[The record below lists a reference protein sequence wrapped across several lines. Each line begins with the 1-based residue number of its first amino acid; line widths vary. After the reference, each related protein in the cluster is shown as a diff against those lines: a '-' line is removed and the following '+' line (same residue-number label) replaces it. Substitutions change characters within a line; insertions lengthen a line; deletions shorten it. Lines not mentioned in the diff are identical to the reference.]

1 MVRWLPYFIAGRYL
15 RSRKSHSVIN
25 IISGVSVAAMATPVA
40 AMVILLSVFNG
51 LEGMVRT
58 LYRAVDADITIRA
71 AEGTV
76 FDAAAVDTAA
86 IRAAEGVE
94 TLSLVLEQ
102 GAMAEVGD
110 RRTIVR
116 LRGVERTYEDVV
128 PVAQT
133 IYGGTFAVGV
143 ERTYEDVVPVAQT
156 IYGGTFAVGVD
167 DSRSVVLGHRTAQE
181 LGMSRQAAG
190 DMVTLYA
197 INRARFSSLLPVG
210 GYTRRTLPVAGF
222 YSIDDENGDVAYVS
236 LDVAQDMFNYE
247 GRASSVAVKLAAGA
261 DADAVAERLQ
271 RIAGEGMEV
280 LTRERSNSIYRLMA
294 LEKWGVFAV
303 ALLVLVVA
311 SLTVVGTIVMIMID
325 KRDDAATLR
334 MMGANRATV
343 RDIFVGEGHLLAG
356 VSLVLGVAAGVGLTL
371 LQQTVGLV
379 RLQTATLMVDIYPV
393 ELHAADVLLTAAA
406 YIVVAHVVTR
416 LTVGAMLKDNATI

>member
-143 ERTYEDVVPVAQT
+143 
-156 IYGGTFAVGVD
+156 D

-181 LGMSRQAAG
+181 LGMSRQTAG

-197 INRARFSSLLPVG
+197 INRTRFSSLLPVG

-222 YSIDDENGDVAYVS
+222 YSIDDENGDVAYVA

-303 ALLVLVVA
+303 ALIVLVVA

>member
-76 FDAAAVDTAA
+76 FDVAAVDTAA
-86 IRAAEGVE
+86 ICAAEGVE

-116 LRGVERTYEDVV
+116 LR
-128 PVAQT
+128 
-133 IYGGTFAVGV
+133 GV

-197 INRARFSSLLPVG
+197 INRTRFSSLLPVG

-303 ALLVLVVA
+303 ALIVLVVA

>member
-76 FDAAAVDTAA
+76 FDVAAVDMAA

-143 ERTYEDVVPVAQT
+143 
-156 IYGGTFAVGVD
+156 D

-197 INRARFSSLLPVG
+197 INRTRFSSLLPVG

-303 ALLVLVVA
+303 ALIVLVVA

-334 MMGANRATV
+334 MMGASRATV

>member
-71 AEGTV
+71 AEGTI

-143 ERTYEDVVPVAQT
+143 
-156 IYGGTFAVGVD
+156 D

-197 INRARFSSLLPVG
+197 INRTRFSSLLPVG

-261 DADAVAERLQ
+261 DANAVAERLQ

-303 ALLVLVVA
+303 ALIVLVVA

>member
-71 AEGTV
+71 AEGTI

-143 ERTYEDVVPVAQT
+143 
-156 IYGGTFAVGVD
+156 D

-197 INRARFSSLLPVG
+197 INRTRFSSLLPVG

-222 YSIDDENGDVAYVS
+222 YSIDDENGDVAYVA

-303 ALLVLVVA
+303 ALIVLVVA

-334 MMGANRATV
+334 MMGASRATV

>member
-143 ERTYEDVVPVAQT
+143 
-156 IYGGTFAVGVD
+156 D
-167 DSRSVVLGHRTAQE
+167 DSRGVVLGHRTAQE
-181 LGMSRQAAG
+181 LGMSRQAVG

-197 INRARFSSLLPVG
+197 INRTRFSSLLPVG

-303 ALLVLVVA
+303 ALIVLVVA

>member
-76 FDAAAVDTAA
+76 FDVVAVDTAA

-133 IYGGTFAVGV
+133 IYGGTFAVS
-143 ERTYEDVVPVAQT
+143 
-156 IYGGTFAVGVD
+156 VD

-197 INRARFSSLLPVG
+197 INRTRFSSLLPVG

-222 YSIDDENGDVAYVS
+222 YSIDDENGDVAYVA

-303 ALLVLVVA
+303 ALIVLVVA

>member
-76 FDAAAVDTAA
+76 FDVAAVDTAA

-143 ERTYEDVVPVAQT
+143 
-156 IYGGTFAVGVD
+156 D

-181 LGMSRQAAG
+181 LGMSRQTAG

-197 INRARFSSLLPVG
+197 INRTRFSSLLPVG

-247 GRASSVAVKLAAGA
+247 GRASSVAVKLAAGV

-303 ALLVLVVA
+303 ALIVLVVA

-334 MMGANRATV
+334 MMGASRATV

>member
-58 LYRAVDADITIRA
+58 LYRAVDADIAIRA

-133 IYGGTFAVGV
+133 IYGGTFAVS
-143 ERTYEDVVPVAQT
+143 
-156 IYGGTFAVGVD
+156 VD

-197 INRARFSSLLPVG
+197 INRTRFSSLLPVG

-303 ALLVLVVA
+303 ALIVLVVA

-343 RDIFVGEGHLLAG
+343 RDIFVGEGHLLAV

>member
-76 FDAAAVDTAA
+76 FDTAAVDTAA

-143 ERTYEDVVPVAQT
+143 
-156 IYGGTFAVGVD
+156 D

-197 INRARFSSLLPVG
+197 INRTRFSSLLPVG

-222 YSIDDENGDVAYVS
+222 YSIDDENGDVAYVA

-334 MMGANRATV
+334 MMGASRATV

>member
-58 LYRAVDADITIRA
+58 LYRAVDADITIRV

-76 FDAAAVDTAA
+76 FDVAAVDTAA

-143 ERTYEDVVPVAQT
+143 D
-156 IYGGTFAVGVD
+156 G
-167 DSRSVVLGHRTAQE
+167 SRSVVLGHRTAQE

-197 INRARFSSLLPVG
+197 INRTRFSSLLPVG

>member
-76 FDAAAVDTAA
+76 FDVAAVDTAA

-143 ERTYEDVVPVAQT
+143 
-156 IYGGTFAVGVD
+156 D

-197 INRARFSSLLPVG
+197 INRTRFSSLLPVG

-303 ALLVLVVA
+303 AMIVLVVA

>member
-76 FDAAAVDTAA
+76 FDVAAVDMAA

-143 ERTYEDVVPVAQT
+143 
-156 IYGGTFAVGVD
+156 D

-197 INRARFSSLLPVG
+197 INRTRFSSLLPVG

-303 ALLVLVVA
+303 ALIVLVVA

-334 MMGANRATV
+334 MMGASRATV
-343 RDIFVGEGHLLAG
+343 RDIFVGEGHLLAV

>member
-143 ERTYEDVVPVAQT
+143 
-156 IYGGTFAVGVD
+156 D

-197 INRARFSSLLPVG
+197 INRTRFSSLLPVG

-247 GRASSVAVKLAAGA
+247 GRASAVAVKLAAGA

-303 ALLVLVVA
+303 ALIVLVVA

>member
-143 ERTYEDVVPVAQT
+143 
-156 IYGGTFAVGVD
+156 D

-197 INRARFSSLLPVG
+197 INRTRFSSLLPVG
-210 GYTRRTLPVAGF
+210 GYTRQTLPVAGF
-222 YSIDDENGDVAYVS
+222 YSIDDENGDVAYVA

-303 ALLVLVVA
+303 ALIVLVVA

-334 MMGANRATV
+334 MMGASRATV
-343 RDIFVGEGHLLAG
+343 RDIFVGEGHLLAV

>member
-58 LYRAVDADITIRA
+58 LYRAVDADIAIRA

-76 FDAAAVDTAA
+76 FDVAAVDTAA

-143 ERTYEDVVPVAQT
+143 
-156 IYGGTFAVGVD
+156 D

-197 INRARFSSLLPVG
+197 INRTRFSSLLPVG

-247 GRASSVAVKLAAGA
+247 GRASSVAVKLAVGA

-303 ALLVLVVA
+303 ALIVLVVA

-334 MMGANRATV
+334 MMGASRATV
-343 RDIFVGEGHLLAG
+343 RDIFVGEGHLLAV

>member
-51 LEGMVRT
+51 LKGMVRT

-143 ERTYEDVVPVAQT
+143 
-156 IYGGTFAVGVD
+156 D

-197 INRARFSSLLPVG
+197 INRTRFSSLLPVG

-303 ALLVLVVA
+303 ALIVLVVA

>member
-58 LYRAVDADITIRA
+58 LYRAVDADIAIRA

-76 FDAAAVDTAA
+76 FDVAAVDTAA

-133 IYGGTFAVGV
+133 IYGGTFAVS
-143 ERTYEDVVPVAQT
+143 
-156 IYGGTFAVGVD
+156 VD

-197 INRARFSSLLPVG
+197 INRTRFSSLLPVG

-247 GRASSVAVKLAAGA
+247 GRASAVAVKLAVGA

-303 ALLVLVVA
+303 ALIVLVVA

-334 MMGANRATV
+334 MMGASRATV
-343 RDIFVGEGHLLAG
+343 RDIFVGEGHLLAV

>member
-76 FDAAAVDTAA
+76 FDVAAVDTAA

-143 ERTYEDVVPVAQT
+143 
-156 IYGGTFAVGVD
+156 D

-181 LGMSRQAAG
+181 LGMSRQAVG

-197 INRARFSSLLPVG
+197 INRTRFSSLLPVG
-210 GYTRRTLPVAGF
+210 GYTRWTLPVAGF
-222 YSIDDENGDVAYVS
+222 YSIDDENGDVAYVA

-303 ALLVLVVA
+303 ALIVLVVA

-334 MMGANRATV
+334 MMGASRATV

>member
-71 AEGTV
+71 AEGTI
-76 FDAAAVDTAA
+76 FDVAAVDTAA

-143 ERTYEDVVPVAQT
+143 
-156 IYGGTFAVGVD
+156 D

-197 INRARFSSLLPVG
+197 INRTRFSSLLPVG

-222 YSIDDENGDVAYVS
+222 YSIDDENGDVAYVA

-303 ALLVLVVA
+303 ALIVLVVA

>member
-71 AEGTV
+71 AEGTI
-76 FDAAAVDTAA
+76 FDVAAVDTAA

-116 LRGVERTYEDVV
+116 LR
-128 PVAQT
+128 
-133 IYGGTFAVGV
+133 GV

-222 YSIDDENGDVAYVS
+222 YSIDDENGDVAYVA

-303 ALLVLVVA
+303 ALIVLVVA

-334 MMGANRATV
+334 MMGASRATV
-343 RDIFVGEGHLLAG
+343 RDIFVGEGHLLAV

>member
-58 LYRAVDADITIRA
+58 LYRAVDADIAIRA

-143 ERTYEDVVPVAQT
+143 
-156 IYGGTFAVGVD
+156 G

-197 INRARFSSLLPVG
+197 INRTRFSSLLPVG

-222 YSIDDENGDVAYVS
+222 YSIDDGNGDVAYVA

-247 GRASSVAVKLAAGA
+247 GRASAVAVKLAAGA

-271 RIAGEGMEV
+271 RITGEGMEV

-303 ALLVLVVA
+303 ALIVLVVA

-343 RDIFVGEGHLLAG
+343 RDIFVGEGHLLAV

>member
-86 IRAAEGVE
+86 IRAAEDVE

-116 LRGVERTYEDVV
+116 LR
-128 PVAQT
+128 
-133 IYGGTFAVGV
+133 GV

-197 INRARFSSLLPVG
+197 INRTRFSSLLPVG

-303 ALLVLVVA
+303 ALIVLVVA

>member
-58 LYRAVDADITIRA
+58 LYRAVDADIAIRA

-143 ERTYEDVVPVAQT
+143 
-156 IYGGTFAVGVD
+156 D

-197 INRARFSSLLPVG
+197 INRTRFSSLLPVG

-247 GRASSVAVKLAAGA
+247 GRASAVAVKLAAGA

-303 ALLVLVVA
+303 ALIVLVVA

>member
-76 FDAAAVDTAA
+76 FDVAAVDTAA

-143 ERTYEDVVPVAQT
+143 
-156 IYGGTFAVGVD
+156 D

-197 INRARFSSLLPVG
+197 INRTRFSSLLPVG

-222 YSIDDENGDVAYVS
+222 YSIDDENGDVAYVA

-247 GRASSVAVKLAAGA
+247 GRASSVAVKLAAGT

-303 ALLVLVVA
+303 ALIVLVVA

>member
-143 ERTYEDVVPVAQT
+143 
-156 IYGGTFAVGVD
+156 D

-181 LGMSRQAAG
+181 LGMSRQTVG

-210 GYTRRTLPVAGF
+210 GYTRQTLPVAGF

>member
-71 AEGTV
+71 AEGTI

-143 ERTYEDVVPVAQT
+143 
-156 IYGGTFAVGVD
+156 D

-181 LGMSRQAAG
+181 LGMSRQTVG

-197 INRARFSSLLPVG
+197 INRTRFSSLLPVG

-222 YSIDDENGDVAYVS
+222 YSIDDENGDVAYVA

-303 ALLVLVVA
+303 ALIVLVVA

-334 MMGANRATV
+334 MMGASRATV
-343 RDIFVGEGHLLAG
+343 RDIFVGEGHLLAV

>member
-143 ERTYEDVVPVAQT
+143 
-156 IYGGTFAVGVD
+156 D

-197 INRARFSSLLPVG
+197 INRTRFSSLLPVG

-356 VSLVLGVAAGVGLTL
+356 VSLVLGAAAGVGLTL

>member
-58 LYRAVDADITIRA
+58 LYRAVDADITIRV
-71 AEGTV
+71 AEGTI
-76 FDAAAVDTAA
+76 FDVAAVDTAA

-116 LRGVERTYEDVV
+116 LR
-128 PVAQT
+128 
-133 IYGGTFAVGV
+133 GV

-222 YSIDDENGDVAYVS
+222 YSIDDENGDVAYVA

-334 MMGANRATV
+334 MMGASRATV

>member
-76 FDAAAVDTAA
+76 FDVAAVDTAA

-133 IYGGTFAVGV
+133 IYGGTFAVS
-143 ERTYEDVVPVAQT
+143 
-156 IYGGTFAVGVD
+156 VD

-197 INRARFSSLLPVG
+197 INRTRFSSLLPVG

-222 YSIDDENGDVAYVS
+222 YSIDDENGDVAYVA

-247 GRASSVAVKLAAGA
+247 GRASAVAVKLAAGA

-303 ALLVLVVA
+303 ALIVLVVA

-334 MMGANRATV
+334 MMGASRATV

>member
-143 ERTYEDVVPVAQT
+143 
-156 IYGGTFAVGVD
+156 D

-181 LGMSRQAAG
+181 LGISRQAAG

-197 INRARFSSLLPVG
+197 INRTRFSSLLPVG

-303 ALLVLVVA
+303 ALIVLVVA

>member
-25 IISGVSVAAMATPVA
+25 LIAGLSVVAVAMPVA
-40 AMVILLSVFNG
+40 AMLILLSVFNG

-133 IYGGTFAVGV
+133 IYGGTFAVS
-143 ERTYEDVVPVAQT
+143 
-156 IYGGTFAVGVD
+156 VD

>member
-71 AEGTV
+71 AGGTV

-143 ERTYEDVVPVAQT
+143 
-156 IYGGTFAVGVD
+156 D

-197 INRARFSSLLPVG
+197 INRTRFSSLLPVG

-222 YSIDDENGDVAYVS
+222 YSIDDENGDVAYVA

-247 GRASSVAVKLAAGA
+247 GRASSVAVKLAVGA

-303 ALLVLVVA
+303 ALIVLVVA

>member
-76 FDAAAVDTAA
+76 FDVAAVDTAA

-133 IYGGTFAVGV
+133 IYGGTV
-143 ERTYEDVVPVAQT
+143 
-156 IYGGTFAVGVD
+156 AVGVD

-197 INRARFSSLLPVG
+197 INRTRFSSLLPVG

-247 GRASSVAVKLAAGA
+247 GRASAVAVKLAAGA

-303 ALLVLVVA
+303 ALIVLVVA

-334 MMGANRATV
+334 MMGASRATV

>member
-76 FDAAAVDTAA
+76 FDVAAVDTAA

-143 ERTYEDVVPVAQT
+143 
-156 IYGGTFAVGVD
+156 D

-197 INRARFSSLLPVG
+197 INRTRFSSLLPVG

-280 LTRERSNSIYRLMA
+280 FTRERSNSIYRLMA

-303 ALLVLVVA
+303 ALIVLVVA

-343 RDIFVGEGHLLAG
+343 RDIFVGEGHLLAV

>member
-58 LYRAVDADITIRA
+58 LYRAVDADISIRA

-76 FDAAAVDTAA
+76 FDVAAVDTAA

-143 ERTYEDVVPVAQT
+143 
-156 IYGGTFAVGVD
+156 D

-197 INRARFSSLLPVG
+197 INRTRFSSLLPVG

-334 MMGANRATV
+334 MMGASRATV

>member
-76 FDAAAVDTAA
+76 FDVAAVDTAA

-143 ERTYEDVVPVAQT
+143 
-156 IYGGTFAVGVD
+156 D
-167 DSRSVVLGHRTAQE
+167 DSRSVVLGHRTVQE

-197 INRARFSSLLPVG
+197 INRTRFSSLLPVG

-271 RIAGEGMEV
+271 RIAGEGMEA

-303 ALLVLVVA
+303 ALIVLVVA

-334 MMGANRATV
+334 MMGASRATV
-343 RDIFVGEGHLLAG
+343 RDIFVGEGHLLAV